1 MDSVEKF
8 ISPNMLSLT
17 DSYAVKILLCF
28 FLKQIERPVT
38 PNQLMEIAT
47 ADGIVNYFYYT
58 EAIDGMLDAGTI
70 EKEEIE
76 GSDYY
81 VLSEMGKKGADEFK
95 NLVPKSFRDKI
106 LSSGLKL
113 FAKLKNEHD
122 VKCEIEKLDKGYSI
136 NCKCF
141 DMDVVL
147 MDLKLFAPD
156 VDQARLMKEK
166 ILLNPTEFYGKVLD
180 YALDNEEYIPDITQ
194 L

>member
-1 MDSVEKF
+1 MDSIDKF

-17 DSYAVKILLCF
+17 DSYAVKILICF
-28 FLKQIERPVT
+28 FLNQIERPVT

-47 ADGIVNYFYYT
+47 TDGIINYFYYT
-58 EAIDGMLDAGTI
+58 EAIQGLLEAGTI
-70 EKEEIE
+70 IEEEIE
-76 GSDYY
+76 GITYY
-81 VLSEMGKKGADEFK
+81 RLSEMGKKGADAFK

-122 VKCEIEKLDKGYSI
+122 VKCEIEKSEKGYRI
-136 NCKCF
+136 VCTCI

-147 MDLKLFAPD
+147 MELKLFAPD
-156 VDQARLMKEK
+156 LDQAKLMKEK

-180 YALDNEEYIPDITQ
+180 YTLENEEYVPDITQ